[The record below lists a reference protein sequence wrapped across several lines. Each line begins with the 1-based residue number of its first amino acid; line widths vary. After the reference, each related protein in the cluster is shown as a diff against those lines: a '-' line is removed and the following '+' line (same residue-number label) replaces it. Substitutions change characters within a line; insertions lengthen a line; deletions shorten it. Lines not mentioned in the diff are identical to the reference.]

1 MIRKGNEQSLF
12 SLSLSESDGRNC
24 GFLESCGI
32 LASEQ
37 IWKNKKP
44 LSSFLKL
51 QEVCTNKAL
60 DLKFAEILQ
69 IQFISVQYITNFA
82 GTANSK
88 YISGFN
94 FKYKHLPVHLV
105 SKHIGDLNYKYKY
118 WHVTFFK
125 CLDQLLIKILQQVR
139 THMSIHELNY
149 QCTWVICVSLIYN
162 IHTVILFSSTNNS
175 KSCFYILG
183 FIFNYYLS

>member
-1 MIRKGNEQSLF
+1 MELDQKRKRAISLF
-12 SLSLSESDGRNC
+12 SLSLSQSRMAETVDSWNLAA
-24 GFLESCGI
+24 FLQ
-32 LASEQ
+32 Q

-118 WHVTFFK
+118 
-125 CLDQLLIKILQQVR
+125 
-139 THMSIHELNY
+139 
-149 QCTWVICVSLIYN
+149 
-162 IHTVILFSSTNNS
+162 
-175 KSCFYILG
+175 
-183 FIFNYYLS
+183 

>member
-1 MIRKGNEQSLF
+1 MELDQKRKRAISLF
-12 SLSLSESDGRNC
+12 SLSLRVGWQK
-24 GFLESCGI
+24 LWILGI
-32 LASEQ
+32 LQQ

-82 GTANSK
+82 GTANLK

-94 FKYKHLPVHLV
+94 FKYKHLPVHFV

-118 WHVTFFK
+118 
-125 CLDQLLIKILQQVR
+125 
-139 THMSIHELNY
+139 
-149 QCTWVICVSLIYN
+149 
-162 IHTVILFSSTNNS
+162 
-175 KSCFYILG
+175 
-183 FIFNYYLS
+183 

>member
-1 MIRKGNEQSLF
+1 MELDQKWKRAISLF
-12 SLSLSESDGRNC
+12 SLSLRVGWQKLDSWN
-24 GFLESCGI
+24 LAAI
-32 LASEQ
+32 LQQ

-69 IQFISVQYITNFA
+69 IQFISVQYITNFK
-82 GTANSK
+82 GIANSK

-118 WHVTFFK
+118 
-125 CLDQLLIKILQQVR
+125 
-139 THMSIHELNY
+139 
-149 QCTWVICVSLIYN
+149 
-162 IHTVILFSSTNNS
+162 
-175 KSCFYILG
+175 
-183 FIFNYYLS
+183 

>member
-1 MIRKGNEQSLF
+1 MIYNFNGTWSEKETSNLSF
-12 SLSLSESDGRNC
+12 LSLSQSRMAETVDSWNLAA
-24 GFLESCGI
+24 FLQ
-32 LASEQ
+32 Q

-44 LSSFLKL
+44 FSSFLKL

-149 QCTWVICVSLIYN
+149 VHELYVYHWFT
-162 IHTVILFSSTNNS
+162 TFIL
-175 KSCFYILG
+175 
-183 FIFNYYLS
+183 